1 MAAYSQIGLLKFAEA
16 VKISSFLQAHKS
28 FNSKKDETLHNK
40 TSITKFTILLLHNLL
55 GERDLDGLLRRSVK
69 IVSPPSAYRSSEHLL

>member
-28 FNSKKDETLHNK
+28 FNSEKDETLHNK
-40 TSITKFTILLLHNLL
+40 TSITKFTILLLHNLSNVFWANVTSTDYFVGPL
-55 GERDLDGLLRRSVK
+55 K
-69 IVSPPSAYRSSEHLL
+69 